1 MADHFGITQ
10 IGFSAKPQVII
21 KQSDEE
27 NCIDM
32 IQYFNAINNEFLTE
46 PEVKKTKL
54 SNDGSFYI
62 IHSPEKIKLRPRDS
76 AMLNLTFKVNFQKTF
91 NRKLKLD
98 LKQKKRRGNSTRY
111 LKHTLL

>member
-1 MADHFGITQ
+1 M
-10 IGFSAKPQVII
+10 II

-54 SNDGSFYI
+54 SNDGSFYT

-76 AMLNLTFKVNFQKTF
+76 AMLNLTLKVNFQKTF

-98 LKQKKRRGNSTRY
+98 LKQKKRRDNSTRY